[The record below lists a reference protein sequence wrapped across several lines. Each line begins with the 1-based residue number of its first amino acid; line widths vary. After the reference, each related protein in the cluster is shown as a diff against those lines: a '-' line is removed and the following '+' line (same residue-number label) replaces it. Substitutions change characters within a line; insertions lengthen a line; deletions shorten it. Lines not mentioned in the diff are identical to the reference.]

1 MKPLKMEVFNDPSH
15 YDMWAVRPV
24 GVRDFNQTVHFD
36 TEHEARF
43 AAQCFEAWTKLK
55 VKGVES

>member
-15 YDMWAVRPV
+15 YDMWAVRPI
-24 GVRDFNQTVHFD
+24 GVRDFNLTVHFN

-43 AAQCFEAWTKLK
+43 AAQCFEAWTKP
-55 VKGVES
+55 KGETP

>member
-1 MKPLKMEVFNDPSH
+1 MEVFNDPSH

-24 GVRDFNQTVHFD
+24 GVRDFNRTVHFD